1 MDTLILNLGYGVA
14 SGLFVAG
21 GGYFQKHGQ
30 QDFEIGKFAETILV
44 GSVVGL
50 LSYGLNVEPGTAQ
63 LMANGFVTALIENF
77 GKGFKRMFVR

>member
-1 MDTLILNLGYGVA
+1 MKKNQGN
-14 SGLFVAG
+14 F
-21 GGYFQKHGQ
+21 
-30 QDFEIGKFAETILV
+30 FEEHIEKIVFG
-44 GSVVGL
+44 VVGL